1 VTETQVLDRARD
13 GDQAAM
19 RCLYD
24 AHVDRVYHLA
34 FRMAGEED
42 LARDFTQDA
51 FIRAFQRLDQFQGRS
66 AFSTWLHSVTVS
78 VCLNGLRKRRRE
90 RERERSLDE
99 VGPLAGPGQDPRP
112 QLRDRLHR
120 AIDSLPDLY
129 RTVFVLYD
137 VEGYRHEEI
146 AEMLDVAVGTSKA
159 RLSRARGK
167 LRELLVDLAGEV
179 A

>member
-1 VTETQVLDRARD
+1 VTEAEVLERARG
-13 GDQAAM
+13 GDQVAM
-19 RCLYD
+19 RRLYD
-24 AHVDRVYHLA
+24 ENVDRVYHLA

-51 FIRAFQRLDQFQGRS
+51 FIRAFQRLDQFAGRA
-66 AFSTWLHSVTVS
+66 AFSTWLHSVAVS
-78 VCLNGLRKRRRE
+78 VCLNGLRKRKRE
-90 RERERSLDE
+90 REREWGLDD
-99 VGPLAGPGQDPRP
+99 VGPLAVAAEDVRP
-112 QLRDRLHR
+112 QVRDRLHA
-120 AIDSLPDLY
+120 AIDSLPELY

-159 RLSRARGK
+159 RLSRARGR
-167 LRELLVDLAGEV
+167 LRESLGDLAGEL

>member
-1 VTETQVLDRARD
+1 MTEAEALDRAGA

-19 RCLYD
+19 RWLYEQ
-24 AHVDRVYHLA
+24 HVDRVYHLA

-51 FIRAFQRLDQFQGRS
+51 FIRAFQRLDQFAGRA

-78 VCLNGLRKRRRE
+78 VCLNGLRKRKRLRE
-90 RERERSLDE
+90 REWGLDD
-99 VGPLAGPGQDPRP
+99 VGPLAAPPPELHP
-112 QLRDRLHR
+112 QVRDRLHT

-159 RLSRARGK
+159 RLSRARGR
-167 LRELLVDLAGEV
+167 LRELLGDLAGEL

>member
-1 VTETQVLDRARD
+1 MTETQLLERAKE

-24 AHVDRVYHLA
+24 ANVDRVYHLA

-51 FIRAFQRLDQFQGRS
+51 FIRAFQRLDQFQERA
-66 AFSTWLHSVTVS
+66 AFSTWLHSIAVS

-90 RERERSLDE
+90 REREWSLDE
-99 VGPLAGPGQDPRP
+99 VAPLSVPGPDPRP
-112 QLRDRLHR
+112 RVRDRLHG

-167 LRELLVDLAGEV
+167 LRELLGDMAGEF